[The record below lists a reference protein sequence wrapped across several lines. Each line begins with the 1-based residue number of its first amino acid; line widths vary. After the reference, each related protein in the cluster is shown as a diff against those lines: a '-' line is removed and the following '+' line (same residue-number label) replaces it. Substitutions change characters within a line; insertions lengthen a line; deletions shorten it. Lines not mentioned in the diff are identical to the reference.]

1 MHHVISRVANEN
13 MLGIVKYTTGIWIVN
28 MMDTIIVNKEKQ
40 NSLNIYNC
48 IQNIMSNMMSMFN
61 ILAFCFWCLFN
72 TQARIGRQ

>member
-13 MLGIVKYTTGIWIVN
+13 MLDIVRYTTGIWIVN

-61 ILAFCFWCLFN
+61 ILAFCLWCLFN

>member
-61 ILAFCFWCLFN
+61 ILAFCLWCLFN